1 VGENRIGRDSAT
13 CQILLSQ
20 PSISRTHAVIEAD
33 AGGAVIFDPGSSNG
47 SKIYGVRMKPN
58 IRYNLREGAKLILG
72 EVQLMWREVH
82 SESGAEGAEDE
93 DSLSNCS
100 DLSESLFD
108 GAEDGENRPPNF
120 VPETPAGAAAE
131 ARVKRLAGIEKSDL
145 TFLPESQSSPLPGS
159 SIRSV
164 CGSFKVPDSPSSGL
178 DTSSFLAPSQPALL
192 PKARPLLGTAG
203 TGTAASSNQPDDSEA
218 AEDNVSVVV
227 ESDEEEEEGPELLEK
242 HSLRSDGD
250 VSKEETAL
258 RDSTVM
264 VTPEKPATRH
274 DS

>member
-1 VGENRIGRDSAT
+1 
-13 CQILLSQ
+13 
-20 PSISRTHAVIEAD
+20 
-33 AGGAVIFDPGSSNG
+33 
-47 SKIYGVRMKPN
+47 
-58 IRYNLREGAKLILG
+58 
-72 EVQLMWREVH
+72 
-82 SESGAEGAEDE
+82 
-93 DSLSNCS
+93 
-100 DLSESLFD
+100 
-108 GAEDGENRPPNF
+108 
-120 VPETPAGAAAE
+120 
-131 ARVKRLAGIEKSDL
+131 VKRLAGIEKSDL

-218 AEDNVSVVV
+218 AEDISVVE

-274 DS
+274 DSRQWTDSALLGAATQAAGDNMTESALLEAETQEVNLPMSESALLGASTQAFANAQLSDSSALLDAPTQAVTHVQLSDSELFWAPTQAVAKDRWAGTVITAF